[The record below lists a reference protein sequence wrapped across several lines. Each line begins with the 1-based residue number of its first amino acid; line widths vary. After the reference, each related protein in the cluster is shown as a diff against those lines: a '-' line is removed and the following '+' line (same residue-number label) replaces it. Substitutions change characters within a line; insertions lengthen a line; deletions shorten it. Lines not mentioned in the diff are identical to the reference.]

1 MSFLVDTNVISETRK
16 RAPDVR
22 VVAWLRRAD
31 QTDLFISVLTLG
43 ELVKGVARRA
53 RTDPPAAAALDHWVR
68 GIERLFSDH
77 VISIDAEIAA
87 AWGRLDAEQPLP
99 VIDALIAA
107 TARVHGLALVTRNVR
122 DFERTGVRCIN
133 PWVPA

>member
-1 MSFLVDTNVISETRK
+1 MSFLIDTNVISETRK
-16 RAPDVR
+16 RAPDAR
-22 VVAWLRRAD
+22 VLAWFRQAD
-31 QTDLFISVLTLG
+31 QKDLFISVLTLG

-53 RTDPPAAAALDHWVR
+53 RTDPPAAALDHWVR

-77 VISIDAEIAA
+77 VIPIDAEIAA
-87 AWGRLDAEQPLP
+87 AWGRLDAERPLP

-122 DFERTGVRCIN
+122 DFKRTGVRCIN